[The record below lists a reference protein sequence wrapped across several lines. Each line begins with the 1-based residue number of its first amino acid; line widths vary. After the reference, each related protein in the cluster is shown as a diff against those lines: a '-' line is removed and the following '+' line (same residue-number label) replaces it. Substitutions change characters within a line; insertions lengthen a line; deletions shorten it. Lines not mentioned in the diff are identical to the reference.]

1 MKKVAIVTDSTFTI
15 SQQMAQEY
23 GVKVIPLYVVM
34 DDKDYS
40 ETELDRAQ
48 VYARIR
54 EKDKSLTT
62 SSSSSIPPR
71 IYLKTWQELSRKVES
86 TLCITFKYD
95 GSSPF
100 S

>member
-1 MKKVAIVTDSTFTI
+1 
-15 SQQMAQEY
+15 
-23 GVKVIPLYVVM
+23 M

-54 EKDKSLTT
+54 EKDKLLTT
-62 SSSSSIPPR
+62 SSIPPG
-71 IYLKTWQELSRKVES
+71 IYLKTWQELSREVES
-86 TLCITFKYD
+86 ILCITFKHD

>member
-1 MKKVAIVTDSTFTI
+1 
-15 SQQMAQEY
+15 
-23 GVKVIPLYVVM
+23 M
-34 DDKDYS
+34 DDKDYP

-62 SSSSSIPPR
+62 SSIPPR
-71 IYLKTWQELSRKVES
+71 IYLKTWQELSREVES
-86 TLCITFKYD
+86 ILCITFKRD

>member
-1 MKKVAIVTDSTFTI
+1 MKKVAIVTDSTSTI

-62 SSSSSIPPR
+62 SSIPPG
-71 IYLKTWQELSRKVES
+71 IYLKTWQELSRKMES